1 MSRCNM
7 HIIRVR
13 ILGNLAHCLQ
23 VYMEENN
30 MPIVYK
36 INVLNAIKEK
46 GYTTYMLRKQ
56 KIMGEATVQKLRRNE
71 LVSWANIAVI
81 CRLLDCQPGDLLEYV
96 PETDDQ

>member
-1 MSRCNM
+1 
-7 HIIRVR
+7 
-13 ILGNLAHCLQ
+13 
-23 VYMEENN
+23 